1 MSWVASWFPCLA
13 VAFMPPKK
21 AAEPKKAAP
30 KAAKSK
36 AKAKAAPAE
45 DPADVKKMQSNL
57 TTQGKANLKRLQ
69 EYKEGKLSFPERG
82 FEISKLENLDVDDKI
97 LLAILQEKR
106 YHYGKR
112 KHAETENVTMEADTL
127 QGGFEMNDK
136 DKQNML
142 LNEAT
147 GSAGVVTVN
156 TPELVEFK
164 SQVGIFAIWQ
174 DEAGKDRDPA
184 QGSAGTLGA
193 EDRPR

>member
-1 MSWVASWFPCLA
+1 
-13 VAFMPPKK
+13 
-21 AAEPKKAAP
+21 
-30 KAAKSK
+30 
-36 AKAKAAPAE
+36 
-45 DPADVKKMQSNL
+45 
-57 TTQGKANLKRLQ
+57 
-69 EYKEGKLSFPERG
+69 
-82 FEISKLENLDVDDKI
+82 
-97 LLAILQEKR
+97 
-106 YHYGKR
+106 
-112 KHAETENVTMEADTL
+112 MEADTL